1 MEGRLRA
8 TEAALDRLDELLAQ
22 DCSQAEAE
30 MIQWLR
36 TQYNERIRRISACC
50 VAMDRGSRDQLI
62 AFRRLQHEMLTAE
75 RRTAIR
81 LRNQGEI
88 GDEVLH
94 RIERDLDLEETR
106 LGG

>member
-8 TEAALDRLDELLAQ
+8 AEAAMDRLDEITAQNNTLAG
-22 DCSQAEAE
+22 AE
-30 MIQWLR
+30 MVQWLR
-36 TQYNERIRRISACC
+36 TQYSDRIRRISACC
-50 VAMDRGSRDQLI
+50 VAMDRGSYNQLA
-62 AFRRLQHEMLTAE
+62 AFRHLQHEVIAAE

-88 GDEVLH
+88 SDEVLH

-106 LGG
+106 LG